1 MSAKTL
7 YQKLWDKHQVCQVGD
22 SDSLIYIDRHLINEV
37 TSPQAFE
44 SLENAGRPVW
54 RPGAAIA
61 SADHNVPT
69 SARIAGIAD
78 PLASAQ
84 VNALA
89 SNCEKHGILHY
100 GMNDARQGILHVISP
115 ELGATQPGMT
125 IACGDSHTSTHGAF
139 GALAFGIGTSE
150 IEHLLATQCLL
161 MRPLKT
167 MNICITGD
175 LSSGVTSKDL
185 ALHII
190 GLLSTSGAAG
200 HAIEFSGDAVRSL
213 SMEARMTLCNMSIEA
228 GARVGMI
235 GVDETTIAYLKGR
248 PLSPTG
254 AHWDAAVTYW
264 KSFVSDPGASF
275 DQEILVQAHAVS
287 PYVTWGTTPD
297 MCCPITGNIPAQ
309 EAIPLSHQ
317 DSYLRAIEYMGLK
330 PGMAIVDIQLD
341 KIFIGSCTNARIE
354 DLRLA
359 ASIVKGKRIAPNIL
373 QALVVPGSG
382 SVKAQAELEGLDKV
396 FLEAGFEWRDS
407 GCSMCLGM
415 NEDRLLSGERC
426 ASTSNR
432 NFEGRQGA
440 GGRSHLVSPPVAAAA
455 AIAGRFVPLPV

>member
-1 MSAKTL
+1 MAAKTL
-7 YQKLWDKHQVCQVGD
+7 FQKLWDKHQVCQT
-22 SDSLIYIDRHLINEV
+22 SENDSLIYIDRHLINEV

-69 SARIAGIAD
+69 SMRMAGITD
-78 PLASAQ
+78 PLASTQ

-150 IEHLLATQCLL
+150 IEHLLATQCLM

-167 MNICITGD
+167 MNICITGA
-175 LSSGVTSKDL
+175 LIPGVSSKDL

-190 GLLSTSGAAG
+190 GLISTSGATG
-200 HAIEFSGDAVRSL
+200 HAIEFSGDTVRSL

-235 GVDETTIAYLKGR
+235 GVDDTTISYLKDR
-248 PLSPTG
+248 PFSPSG
-254 AHWDAAVTYW
+254 TYW
-264 KSFVSDPGASF
+264 ETAVDYWKTFTSDPGASF
-275 DQEILVQAHAVS
+275 DQEIVVDAGTVT

-297 MCCPITGNIPAQ
+297 MCCPITGTIPTE
-309 EAIPLSHQ
+309 EAIPSSHHTN
-317 DSYLRAIEYMGLK
+317 YLRAMQYMGLR
-330 PGMAIVDIQLD
+330 PGMAIADIELD

-359 ASIVKGKRIAPNIL
+359 ASIVKGRRVATNIL

-382 SVKAQAELEGLDKV
+382 SVKTQAELEGLDKI
-396 FLEAGFEWRDS
+396 FIEAGFEWRDS

-415 NEDRLLSGERC
+415 NEDRLLPGERC

-440 GGRSHLVSPPVAAAA
+440 GGRSHLVSPAVAAAA
-455 AIAGRFVPLPV
+455 AIAGKFVAPCL

>member
-1 MSAKTL
+1 MPKKTL
-7 YQKLWDKHQVCQVGD
+7 YQKLWEKHKVCETSGFNA
-22 SDSLIYIDRHLINEV
+22 LIYIDRHLINEV

-44 SLENAGRPVW
+44 GLENAGRPMW
-54 RPGAAIA
+54 RPDAAIA

-69 SARIAGIAD
+69 SARAAGIAD

-84 VNALA
+84 VDALA
-89 SNCEKHGILHY
+89 SNCERYGILHY

-150 IEHLLATQCLL
+150 IEHLLATQCLM

-167 MNICITGD
+167 MNISVTGK
-175 LSSGVTSKDL
+175 LQPGVTSKDL

-190 GLLSTSGAAG
+190 GLLSTSGATG
-200 HAIEFSGDAVRSL
+200 HAIEFSGDTVRSL

-235 GVDETTIAYLKGR
+235 GVDETTIAYLKDR
-248 PLSPTG
+248 PFSPSG
-254 AHWDAAVTYW
+254 VHWERAVPYW
-264 KSFVSDPGASF
+264 KSFTSDPGASF
-275 DQEILVQAHAVS
+275 DHEMAVRADKIY

-297 MCCPITGNIPAQ
+297 MCSPISGNVPDRDAIPA
-309 EAIPLSHQ
+309 SHL
-317 DSYLRAIEYMGLK
+317 DSYLRAMEYMGLE
-330 PGMAIVDIQLD
+330 PGMAIADIKLD

-359 ASIVKGKRIAPNIL
+359 AKILKGKRIAPTIR

-396 FLEAGFEWRDS
+396 FVEAGFEWRDS

-415 NEDRLLSGERC
+415 NEDRLLPGERC

-455 AIAGRFVPLPV
+455 AIAGRFTTLSV